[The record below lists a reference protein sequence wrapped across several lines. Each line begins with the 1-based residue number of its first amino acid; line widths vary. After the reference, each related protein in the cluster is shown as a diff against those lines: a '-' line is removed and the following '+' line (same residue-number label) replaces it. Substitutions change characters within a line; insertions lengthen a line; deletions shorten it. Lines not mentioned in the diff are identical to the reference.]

1 MAAPKGNSFWELRG
15 KHGTDKILKSPELF
29 LEDAYEYFR
38 SVDENPW
45 LKSDVLRSGEYAGT
59 IIQIPTQ
66 RPYTI
71 QGLCIFLGISQET
84 FSNYSYAPGYE
95 DFFGVCQHVR
105 QIIENNQLEGATV
118 GSYNASIIG
127 RLLGL
132 VDKQD
137 ITSKGQSLSLSPE
150 QRDAEIE
157 LLKRKLN
164 AD

>member
-1 MAAPKGNSFWELRG
+1 MAAPKGNSFWKLRS
-15 KHGTDKILKSPELF
+15 KHGTDKILQSPELF
-29 LEDAYEYFR
+29 LEQAYEYFQH
-38 SVDENPW
+38 VDENPW
-45 LKSDVLRSGEYAGT
+45 IKYDILRSGEYAGT
-59 IIQIPTQ
+59 VIEIPTQ

-84 FSNYSYAPGYE
+84 FTNYSQTDGYN
-95 DFFGVCQHVR
+95 DFFGVCKHIR

-137 ITSKGQSLSLSPE
+137 ITSKGQSFVLSPE

-157 LLKRKLN
+157 ALKRKLN